1 MAGGKRRGGRRRRK
15 NNEKNKIFEGG
26 EGLTK
31 FELFCPR
38 GFLFTRSCCGMTG
51 WGRGGEEA
59 GLGIGP
65 SADKI
70 GGRRRLQYRYLAGGV
85 FTESRSS
92 MRVPSPTRARA

>member
-1 MAGGKRRGGRRRRK
+1 MAGGKRRGGRRRRRK

-26 EGLTK
+26 EGANQVRVVLPERISLYAK
-31 FELFCPR
+31 LLWND
-38 GFLFTRSCCGMTG
+38 GLG
-51 WGRGGEEA
+51 EA